1 MFVGTIE
8 TSNYTLNAYGNTAE
22 AVHDLLVEA
31 WGKHAEATGAW
42 LSYDEMDANIREVE
56 AGYVYWE

>member
-8 TSNYTLNAYGNTAE
+8 TSNYTLNAYGNTDE
-22 AVHDLLVEA
+22 QVRDLLMAA
-31 WGKHAEATGAW
+31 WAKHQDVSGAW
-42 LSYDEMDANIREVE
+42 LSYDEMYANIREIE

>member
-8 TSNYTLNAYGNTAE
+8 TSNYTLNAYGNTEA

-31 WGKHAEATGAW
+31 WGKHQEDTGAW
-42 LSYDEMDANIREVE
+42 LSFNEMDANIREIE
-56 AGYVYWE
+56 AGKVYWE

>member
-22 AVHDLLVEA
+22 AVHDLLVQA
-31 WGKHAEATGAW
+31 WKTHQDNTGAW
-42 LSYDEMDANIREVE
+42 LSYEEMDANIREVE